1 MLKVRPVLVNN
12 VTELEKAVSKDEK
25 IIILTNENL
34 FEQIKKK
41 VNKDVSY
48 KKKTGAA
55 VKVSAAVTVASL
67 IGSSVFPILAI
78 PCVIGAYAT
87 IASGMVKLSD
97 ALVAKLRK
105 YSWREDKQQKILI
118 LTKFDGTNKF
128 DSKKEEIDFS
138 MLSK

>member
-12 VTELEKAVSKDEK
+12 VTELEKAVSKNEK

-78 PCVIGAYAT
+78 PCAIGAYAT

-105 YSWREDKQQKILI
+105 YRWREDEQQKILI
-118 LTKFDGTNKF
+118 LTKFDGANKF

-138 MLSK
+138 MITK